1 MLSYTLF
8 TMKPFLLLKQS
19 EIAEGKSKAGP
30 PINRS
35 CLNGPSNIYSV
46 LDSKGLSFSFN

>member
-19 EIAEGKSKAGP
+19 EIAEGKSKVGP
-30 PINRS
+30 SINRS
-35 CLNGPSNIYSV
+35 CLNGPSNIYAV
-46 LDSKGLSFSFN
+46 FESKEPSSSFN